1 MINEKKLKILMVEQ
15 SAEDAER
22 VRQLLTQ
29 GGLQPDCLRVATV
42 AALRDALL
50 SHDWDVILSDYDLP
64 QLGAQDVLQALA
76 NRGLDIP
83 LIIVSSHVGEEA
95 AEHIMAL
102 GAYDFVMKSNLAR
115 LVPAIRRSLH
125 EVENYQ
131 RFITAQ
137 AALQKSEA
145 LFQAITS
152 NLPGVV
158 FQFLST
164 VDHQACFPYVSDASE
179 TLLGLPPQKLMD
191 NPGLFPE
198 LILPDDRESYHQLM
212 SVSAKQLAAW

>member
-1 MINEKKLKILMVEQ
+1 MGNEEKLKILMVEY
-15 SAEDAER
+15 SEEDADQ
-22 VRQLLTQ
+22 VLHILAQ
-29 GGLQPDCLRVATV
+29 GGFQSDCLRVTTV
-42 AALRDALL
+42 VDLNDALL
-50 SHDWDVILSDYDLP
+50 TRDWDVVLSDYDLP
-64 QLGAQDVLQALA
+64 QFNAQDVLQAI
-76 NRGLDIP
+76 RSQGLDIP

-102 GAYDFVMKSNLAR
+102 GAYDFVLKKNLAR

-137 AALQKSEA
+137 SALQKSET

-158 FQFLST
+158 FQFLLTANNQTTFS
-164 VDHQACFPYVSDASE
+164 YVSDASE
-179 TLLGLPPQKLMD
+179 TLLGLLPKKLMD
-191 NPGLFPE
+191 NPKLFPE
-198 LILPDDRESYHQLM
+198 LILPDDRESYHQLLDRK
-212 SVSAKQLAAW
+212 SVV